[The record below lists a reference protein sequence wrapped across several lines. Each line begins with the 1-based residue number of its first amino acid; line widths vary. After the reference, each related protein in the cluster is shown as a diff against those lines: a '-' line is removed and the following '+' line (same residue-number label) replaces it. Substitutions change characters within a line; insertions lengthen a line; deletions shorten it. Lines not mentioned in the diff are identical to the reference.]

1 MDISEAAKV
10 HLLDFIGA
18 EIGRILKYI
27 ERLNLERKT

>member
-10 HLLDFIGA
+10 HLLDFVGV

-27 ERLNLERKT
+27 ERLILERKS